1 MTLAQRLAA
10 LVTSIGA
17 KIKDLRS
24 KVGNLANLNTTT
36 KTDLVSAINE
46 VKNSTALID
55 DAQTVANKT
64 WSSSKIDTDATAKAN
79 AAQAA
84 AQTFATGAAGAAET
98 AAKAYADTVA
108 AQAEADAATYTDNAV
123 AASKASILG
132 GASAAYD
139 TLVELEAAV
148 VANGQGV
155 GALVSAIGDRVSY
168 TQNDGKTAAEM
179 LQACNNIGVGNY
191 DQDLVAVL
199 DAALV

>member
-1 MTLAQRLAA
+1 MTLAQRLTA
-10 LVTSIGA
+10 LVNSIGA

-64 WSSSKIDTDATAKAN
+64 WSSSKIDADATAKAN
-79 AAQAA
+79 AAQTA
-84 AQTFATGAAGAAET
+84 AQTFATSAAGAAET